1 MGNSLVFPIPPS
13 EVTLREFGNTKDE
26 TLRKRLTELIKAFKI
41 LKSDKKIRDL
51 AKAHIE
57 RGIFQERY
65 LDDALHVAI
74 PFLMR

>member
-1 MGNSLVFPIPPS
+1 M
-13 EVTLREFGNTKDE
+13 
-26 TLRKRLTELIKAFKI
+26 KAFKI